1 MVTLIANLVSGLFC
15 ISKDNCRSRK
25 KVLIDR
31 RARSTSPQ
39 GSRLVKSIPVKGV
52 TFCCQ
57 TRKKKNI
64 SPFPHFKDYD
74 AETQWSRIQKIHFST
89 FPFSTFFSGIQIR
102 TYHFLLFKKRLW
114 VQIRTWPFFVLLKK
128 VVGSRPGIYIDKNLI
143 RSGFKIKTY
152 QFPINSLF
160 LYLKCKQTATC

>member
-1 MVTLIANLVSGLFC
+1 MNGTMIANLVSGLFC

-74 AETQWSRIQKIHFST
+74 ALYTVVQNPKKST
-89 FPFSTFFSGIQIR
+89 FQHFHFQRFLVGFKSELTISYFLKKGCGFKSGPD
-102 TYHFLLFKKRLW
+102 HFLC
-114 VQIRTWPFFVLLKK
+114 
-128 VVGSRPGIYIDKNLI
+128 S
-143 RSGFKIKTY
+143 
-152 QFPINSLF
+152 
-160 LYLKCKQTATC
+160 

>member
-89 FPFSTFFSGIQIR
+89 FPFSTFFSGLQIR
-102 TYHFLLFKKRLW
+102 SYHFLLFKK
-114 VQIRTWPFFVLLKK
+114 K
-128 VVGSRPGIYIDKNLI
+128 VVGSNPDLTIFCALKKSCGFEPRYLHRQKFDKVGIQNKDLPVPHKQLI
-143 RSGFKIKTY
+143 FV
-152 QFPINSLF
+152 LEM
-160 LYLKCKQTATC
+160 

>member
-1 MVTLIANLVSGLFC
+1 MNGTMIANLVSGLFC

-74 AETQWSRIQKIHFST
+74 AETQWSRIQKNPLFNISIFYGFQWDSNQNL
-89 FPFSTFFSGIQIR
+89 PFYTFF
-102 TYHFLLFKKRLW
+102 K
-114 VQIRTWPFFVLLKK
+114 KK
-128 VVGSRPGIYIDKNLI
+128 VVGSNPNLI
-143 RSGFKIKTY
+143 IFCAPKKSCRFESRYGKVGI
-152 QFPINSLF
+152 
-160 LYLKCKQTATC
+160 QTRDLPVPHNQLIFVLEM